1 MATGAIQCPREP
13 CHSVAAGWGAS
24 DSIRQARLLS
34 QIGPPTILPGQ
45 VGKGIALRSDE
56 RRPGAAALDVH
67 QALDA
72 FKLAAALLFAHGQT
86 TQRTIQDIER
96 FAHALDL
103 AVTVAVSWDGIAL
116 GLGTEIGGGSTKRID
131 AASAVVAVRPT
142 LVDMGKVAAV
152 VSVID
157 RICEGRLALEEAV
170 TALEQIQRS
179 SSVST
184 LRFSLMAGI
193 GAMALG
199 VIFGAL
205 HMLSLALIGLSGY
218 LGAQLR
224 RAIARLTDNTLAQPF
239 AAALLAGAIGAIS
252 VQFEF
257 TTLQRLVAVCPCM
270 VLVPGP
276 HLLNGAID
284 LLRARVLLGLA
295 RLTYASLIVVA
306 ISAGLLIGLALG
318 GTSLPP
324 AAPPHAAPLVGD
336 VIAAGV
342 AVAAYGAFF
351 SLPWRLL
358 PVPVLTGMLAH
369 SIHWAAIVVAGAS
382 PAMGALLACLLV
394 GTIVAPVADRLR
406 LPFAGLAF
414 ASVVS
419 LIPGVFVFRMAGGL
433 VELLQPGGAAKVG
446 LVGDVIVDAGSALL
460 IMMAMTVGLIVPKMV
475 YEWIVARRGIGLLGF
490 HKKGEA

>member
-1 MATGAIQCPREP
+1 LTPE
-13 CHSVAAGWGAS
+13 
-24 DSIRQARLLS
+24 
-34 QIGPPTILPGQ
+34 
-45 VGKGIALRSDE
+45 E
-56 RRPGAAALDVH
+56 RRLSAAALDLQ

-72 FKLAAALLFAHGQT
+72 LKLAAALLFAHGQT
-86 TQRTIQDIER
+86 TERTIQDIKR
-96 FAHALDL
+96 FANALHL

-116 GLGTEIGGGSTKRID
+116 SLGTRVRDGSTNRID
-131 AASAVVAVRPT
+131 ALSAVVPASPT
-142 LVDMGKVAAV
+142 SVDMGKVASV

-157 RICEGRLALEEAV
+157 RMCVRQLPLEDATTE
-170 TALEQIQRS
+170 LEQIQQR

-205 HMLSLALIGLSGY
+205 HLLSLALIGLSGF
-218 LGAQLR
+218 LGGQLR
-224 RAIARLTDNTLAQPF
+224 RAIARLSDNTLIQPF
-239 AAALLAGAIGAIS
+239 AAAILAGAIGAIT
-252 VQFEF
+252 VRLEF

-284 LLRARVLLGLA
+284 LMRARVQLGLA
-295 RLTYASLIVVA
+295 RLTFASLIVLA

-324 AAPPHAAPLVGD
+324 AAPAHAASLLGD
-336 VIAAGV
+336 TIAAGI

-351 SLPWRLL
+351 SMPWRLL
-358 PVPVLTGMLAH
+358 PVPVLVGMLAH
-369 SIHWAAIVVAGAS
+369 AIRWVAIVLAGAS

-394 GTIVAPVADRLR
+394 GTIIAPVADRLR

-419 LIPGVFVFRMAGGL
+419 LIPGVFLFRMAGGL
-433 VELLQPGGAAKVG
+433 VELLQQGAAAQAD
-446 LVGDVIVDAGSALL
+446 LVATVIADAGNAFL
-460 IMMAMTVGLIVPKMV
+460 IMMAITVGVILPKMAN
-475 YEWIVARRGIGLLGF
+475 EWIVARASRRPNGL
-490 HKKGEA
+490 

>member
-1 MATGAIQCPREP
+1 LTPE
-13 CHSVAAGWGAS
+13 
-24 DSIRQARLLS
+24 
-34 QIGPPTILPGQ
+34 
-45 VGKGIALRSDE
+45 E
-56 RRPGAAALDVH
+56 RRLSAAALDLQ
-67 QALDA
+67 QALDTL
-72 FKLAAALLFAHGQT
+72 KLAAALLFAHGQT
-86 TQRTIQDIER
+86 TERTIQDIKR
-96 FAHALDL
+96 FANALHL

-116 GLGTEIGGGSTKRID
+116 SLGTPVRDGSTNRID
-131 AASAVVAVRPT
+131 ALAAVVPVSPT
-142 LVDMGKVAAV
+142 SVDMGKVASV

-157 RICEGRLALEEAV
+157 RMCGRQLPLEDATTE
-170 TALEQIQRS
+170 LEQIQQR

-205 HMLSLALIGLSGY
+205 HLLSLVLIGLSGF
-218 LGAQLR
+218 LGGQLR
-224 RAIARLTDNTLAQPF
+224 RAIARLSDNTLIQPF
-239 AAALLAGAIGAIS
+239 AAALLAGAIGAIT
-252 VQFEF
+252 VRLEF

-284 LLRARVLLGLA
+284 LMRARVLLGLA
-295 RLTYASLIVVA
+295 RLTYASLIVLA

-324 AAPPHAAPLVGD
+324 AAPAHAASLLGD
-336 VIAAGV
+336 TIAAGV

-351 SLPWRLL
+351 SMPWRLL
-358 PVPVLTGMLAH
+358 PVPVLVGMLAH
-369 SIHWAAIVVAGAS
+369 AIRWVAIVLAGTS

-394 GTIVAPVADRLR
+394 GTIIAPVADRLR

-419 LIPGVFVFRMAGGL
+419 LIPGVFLFRMAGGL
-433 VELLQPGGAAKVG
+433 VELLQQGAAAQAD
-446 LVGDVIVDAGSALL
+446 LVATVIADAGNAFL
-460 IMMAMTVGLIVPKMV
+460 IMMAITVGVILPKMAN
-475 YEWIVARRGIGLLGF
+475 EWIVARASRRPNGL
-490 HKKGEA
+490 

>member
-1 MATGAIQCPREP
+1 LTPE
-13 CHSVAAGWGAS
+13 
-24 DSIRQARLLS
+24 
-34 QIGPPTILPGQ
+34 
-45 VGKGIALRSDE
+45 E
-56 RRPGAAALDVH
+56 RRLSAAALDLQ

-72 FKLAAALLFAHGQT
+72 LKLAAALLFAHGQT
-86 TQRTIQDIER
+86 TERTVQDIKR
-96 FAHALDL
+96 FANALHL

-116 GLGTEIGGGSTKRID
+116 SLGTRVRDGSTNRID
-131 AASAVVAVRPT
+131 ALSAVVPVSPT
-142 LVDMGKVAAV
+142 SVDMGKVASV

-157 RICEGRLALEEAV
+157 RMCVRQLPLEDATTE
-170 TALEQIQRS
+170 LERIQQR

-205 HMLSLALIGLSGY
+205 HLLSLALIGLSGF
-218 LGAQLR
+218 LGGQLR
-224 RAIARLTDNTLAQPF
+224 RAIARLSDNTLIQPF
-239 AAALLAGAIGAIS
+239 AAALLAGAIGAIT
-252 VQFEF
+252 VRLEF

-284 LLRARVLLGLA
+284 LMRARILLGLA
-295 RLTYASLIVVA
+295 RLTYASLIVLA

-324 AAPPHAAPLVGD
+324 AAPAHAASLPGD
-336 VIAAGV
+336 TIAAGV

-351 SLPWRLL
+351 SMPWRLL
-358 PVPVLTGMLAH
+358 PVPVLVGMLAH
-369 SIHWAAIVVAGAS
+369 AIRWVAIVLAGAS

-394 GTIVAPVADRLR
+394 GTIIAPVADRLR

-419 LIPGVFVFRMAGGL
+419 LIPGVFLFRMAGGL
-433 VELLQPGGAAKVG
+433 VELLQQGATAQAD
-446 LVGDVIVDAGSALL
+446 LVATVIADAGNAFL
-460 IMMAMTVGLIVPKMV
+460 IMMAITVGVILPKMAN
-475 YEWIVARRGIGLLGF
+475 EWMAKRRTHRPNGL
-490 HKKGEA
+490 

>member
-1 MATGAIQCPREP
+1 LTPE
-13 CHSVAAGWGAS
+13 
-24 DSIRQARLLS
+24 
-34 QIGPPTILPGQ
+34 
-45 VGKGIALRSDE
+45 E
-56 RRPGAAALDVH
+56 RRPSAAALDLQ

-72 FKLAAALLFAHGQT
+72 LKLAAALLFAHGQT
-86 TQRTIQDIER
+86 TERTVQDIKR
-96 FAHALDL
+96 FANALHL

-116 GLGTEIGGGSTKRID
+116 SLGTPVPDGSTNRID
-131 AASAVVAVRPT
+131 ALAAMVPVSPT
-142 LVDMGKVAAV
+142 SVDMGKVASV

-157 RICEGRLALEEAV
+157 RMCGRQLPLEDATTE
-170 TALEQIQRS
+170 LEQIQQR

-205 HMLSLALIGLSGY
+205 HLLSLALIGLSGF

-224 RAIARLTDNTLAQPF
+224 RAIARLSDNTLIQPF
-239 AAALLAGAIGAIS
+239 AAALLAGAIGAIT
-252 VQFEF
+252 VRLEF

-284 LLRARVLLGLA
+284 LMRARVQLGLA
-295 RLTYASLIVVA
+295 RLAFASLIVLA

-324 AAPPHAAPLVGD
+324 AAPAHAASLLGD
-336 VIAAGV
+336 TIAAGV

-351 SLPWRLL
+351 SMPWRLL
-358 PVPVLTGMLAH
+358 PVPVLVGMLAH
-369 SIHWAAIVVAGAS
+369 AIRWVAIVLAGAS

-394 GTIVAPVADRLR
+394 GTIIAPVADRLR

-419 LIPGVFVFRMAGGL
+419 LIPGVFLFRMAGGL
-433 VELLQPGGAAKVG
+433 VELLQQGAAAQAD
-446 LVGDVIVDAGSALL
+446 LVATVIADAGNAFL
-460 IMMAMTVGLIVPKMV
+460 IMMAITVGVILPKMA
-475 YEWIVARRGIGLLGF
+475 YEWNAARRSHRPNRL
-490 HKKGEA
+490 

>member
-1 MATGAIQCPREP
+1 MTSE
-13 CHSVAAGWGAS
+13 
-24 DSIRQARLLS
+24 
-34 QIGPPTILPGQ
+34 
-45 VGKGIALRSDE
+45 E
-56 RRPGAAALDVH
+56 RRPGAAALDVQ

-72 FKLAAALLFAHGQT
+72 LKLVAALLFAHAQT
-86 TQRTIQDIER
+86 TERTIQDIKR
-96 FAHALDL
+96 FANALGL
-103 AVTVAVSWDGIAL
+103 TVTVSVSWDGIAL
-116 GLGTEIGGGSTKRID
+116 GLVPPGQGGGTHRTD
-131 AASAVVAVRPT
+131 APAVVVSVTPT

-157 RICEGRLALEEAV
+157 RTCERGLRLDAAIVALQ
-170 TALEQIQRS
+170 QIERAP
-179 SSVST
+179 SVST

-205 HMLSLALIGLSGY
+205 HLISLALIGLSGF

-224 RAIARLTDNTLAQPF
+224 RAIGRLSDNTLVQPF

-252 VQFEF
+252 VRLEF

-276 HLLNGAID
+276 HFLNGAID
-284 LLRARVLLGLA
+284 LLRARIPLGLA
-295 RLTYASLIVVA
+295 RLAYASLIVLA
-306 ISAGLLIGLALG
+306 ISTGLLIGLALG

-324 AAPPHAAPLVGD
+324 AAPSRAAPLWGD
-336 VIAAGV
+336 MVAAGV

-358 PVPVLTGMLAH
+358 PVPVLVGMLAH
-369 SIHWAAIVVAGAS
+369 GVHWAAIVVAGAS
-382 PAMGALLACLLV
+382 PAIASMLACLLV
-394 GTIVAPVADRLR
+394 GTIMSPVADRLR

-419 LIPGVFVFRMAGGL
+419 LIPGVFLFRMAGGL
-433 VELLQPGGAAKVG
+433 VELLEPGVAARTD
-446 LVGDVIVDAGSALL
+446 LVGTVVFDAGSAFL
-460 IMMAMTVGLIVPKMV
+460 ITTTMTVGLILPRMV
-475 YEWIVARRGIGLLGF
+475 NEWISARRQQLGR
-490 HKKGEA
+490 EN